1 MERTPDKNKQI
12 QSLAPGS
19 GITPDYH
26 DLVSNFELSYK
37 ATPSTEQLTSLI
49 HYHECFELILY
60 VSADIEAYIDDTHYN
75 LHTHDVLIV
84 PPRKLHKIVYP
95 QPQNYIRYVFYFTGE
110 HIEKAFD
117 SHKASKALNLFMDQT
132 YQKASLSVREFLRIN
147 YIMRNMYEHISE
159 DQKQDMH
166 LLNTYSSL
174 ILQELYIIFASRPP
188 ADTTNKILS
197 PVEQILKYINDH
209 YSENI
214 TLEELEEKFYLNKS
228 YICRIFRKTM
238 GISLIN
244 YIQHKRILEA
254 QQMLLTTDASIINIS
269 LECGFSNLQHFY
281 RVFKKMTDLTPNE
294 YKKNQSRTKLGQP
307 ILLQSFKEHKT

>member
-1 MERTPDKNKQI
+1 MECTPDKNIPVQNI
-12 QSLAPGS
+12 ETGS
-19 GITPDYH
+19 GIKTDYH

-37 ATPSTEQLTSLI
+37 STPSTEQLSSLI

-60 VSADIEAYIDDTHYN
+60 ISADIEAYIDDIHYN
-75 LHTHDVLIV
+75 LHTHDVLVV

-95 QPQNYIRYVFYFTGE
+95 NPQNYVRYVFYFTSG

-117 SHKASKALNLFMDQT
+117 YPEAAKALSLFMDQT

-147 YIMRNMYEHISE
+147 HIMQNMYDHISE
-159 DQKQDMH
+159 DPRQNMH

-174 ILQELYIIFASRPP
+174 ILQELYIIFTSRPP
-188 ADTTNKILS
+188 ADMTNKILS
-197 PVEQILKYINDH
+197 PVEQILKYINEH

-238 GISLIN
+238 GISLVN

-307 ILLQSFKEHKT
+307 ILLQSFKDQNT